1 MSDQIPPSPAPNPGW
16 APVPPKHP
24 DSTTVL
30 VLGILGI
37 ALCQFLGP
45 FAWYKGNKVL
55 ADMQAN
61 PGKWSG
67 ESEVNLGRI
76 LGIVGTALLGLLAA
90 IIFLYGFAFVLIVI
104 AAITETGGTAI

>member
-90 IIFLYGFAFVLIVI
+90 VIFLYGFAFVLIVI